1 MNKEIQLEEK
11 EILKDKIS
19 TAVSKVKFISEIK
32 SGLGNEIK
40 KNPKQIKIIQKTKG
54 QRLLDWFKKIF
65 TRF

>member
-1 MNKEIQLEEK
+1 MNKEIHLEEK

-65 TRF
+65 TKF